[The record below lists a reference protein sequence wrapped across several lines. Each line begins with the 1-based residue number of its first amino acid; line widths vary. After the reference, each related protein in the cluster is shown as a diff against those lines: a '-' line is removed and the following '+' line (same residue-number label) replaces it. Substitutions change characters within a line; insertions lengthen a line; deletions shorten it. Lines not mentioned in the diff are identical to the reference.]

1 MLKIDSFDGEY
12 AWLSNF
18 YLTKIETLSHIF
30 PSVEHAFQASKC
42 ANKDD
47 ISLFTKGT
55 PGQAKRLGRRVPLR
69 EDWESVKFSVMKEL
83 LLIKFS
89 NPTLKDK
96 LLATKEYALIEGN
109 YWHDGTYGICSC
121 KKCSSKEQLNMLGKT
136 LMEIRKELIVNAD

>member
-18 YLTKIETLSHIF
+18 YLTKIETLLHIF

-89 NPTLKDK
+89 NPVLKEK
-96 LLATKEYALIEGN
+96 LLATKDCMLTEWNTWCDNSLGFC
-109 YWHDGTYGICSC
+109 TC
-121 KKCSSKEQLNMLGKT
+121 KKCVNKEHLNMLGKT
-136 LMEIRKELIVNAD
+136 LMEIRTELSINAD